1 MYICVLLYY
10 EVFYPFIIHITC
22 HTEHTII
29 CTEFIS
35 ELMCTFGLCQ
45 HAYIYMWVYV
55 LYTHTCARTC
65 MHIISVR
72 ICARICTP
80 VYAYVRMSAC
90 MRVDRTSHGLVSV
103 RDSDSLADREHGQSV
118 PSGRFPSPEPES
130 PQLPADLNL
139 KQTQCLS
146 SHRNTSG
153 NSMKLSE
160 AKSREISS
168 RFTRKIVAY
177 RNSFPDTIVT
187 ARNTN
192 I

>member
-1 MYICVLLYY
+1 
-10 EVFYPFIIHITC
+10 
-22 HTEHTII
+22 
-29 CTEFIS
+29 
-35 ELMCTFGLCQ
+35 
-45 HAYIYMWVYV
+45 MWVYV
-55 LYTHTCARTC
+55 LYTHMCARTC

-80 VYAYVRMSAC
+80 VYAYVRMAAC
-90 MRVDRTSHGLVSV
+90 MRVDRTSHGLVS
-103 RDSDSLADREHGQSV
+103 RDSDSLADREHGRSV
-118 PSGRFPSPEPES
+118 PSERFPSPEPES

-146 SHRNTSG
+146 SDRNTSG
-153 NSMKLSE
+153 NSMKLFE

-187 ARNTN
+187 ARNTLIFDAFWHKRKIRN
-192 I
+192 ALFIWIYLFRSVNKLKDLYSIANVQVQILVQVIE